1 MKLEDLT
8 QEKLEELLG
17 RFEALEE
24 SNKGLKADLAKAKA
38 KAKGAEIDPEEH
50 AALQTQVAELTD
62 KLNKTDKTAKS
73 EIEKLS
79 KSLAEKDSA
88 LTTYLLDAG
97 LTDALAKQRVRPE
110 LMDAAKALLRTQA
123 TIKADGGNYQAV
135 IGDKP
140 LTDYVKEWSATDSG
154 KHFVLPDGSSG
165 GGAGGGSGG
174 KPPKETQ
181 GKIDG
186 NDEERAAYFKSK
198 FPDLQTT

>member
-17 RFEALEE
+17 RFEALED

-62 KLNKTDKTAKS
+62 KLAKADKTAKT
-73 EIEKLS
+73 EIDKLS
-79 KSLAEKDSA
+79 KSLTEKDSA

-123 TIKADGGNYQAV
+123 TIKADGGKYEAV
-135 IGDKP
+135 IGDKA
-140 LTDYVKEWSATDSG
+140 LTDFVKEWSATDSG

-165 GGAGGGSGG
+165 GGAGGGNGG
-174 KPPKETQ
+174 KPPTETK

-186 NDEERAAYFKSK
+186 SDDERAAYFKSK